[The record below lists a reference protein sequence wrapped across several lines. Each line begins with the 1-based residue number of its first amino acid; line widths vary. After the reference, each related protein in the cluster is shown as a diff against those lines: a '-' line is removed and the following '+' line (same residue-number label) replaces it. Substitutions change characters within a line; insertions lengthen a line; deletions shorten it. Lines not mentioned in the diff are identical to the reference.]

1 VENRVPPHRDGTQ
14 LLFCEN
20 TMAASCHSATQLT
33 RDLVRLRSINPPGDE
48 AACGN
53 LLARILE
60 AGGFRVSKH
69 DLSPGRTNIVAWLD
83 GSSDAEPFCMTG
95 HMDTVPLGAA
105 PWQHDPLVAEREGD
119 KIYGRGTSD
128 MKSGVAAMVCAA
140 LAIARIARP
149 KAGLVLV
156 FTAGEETGCDG
167 ARYLAGLNDV
177 LPKAGALLV
186 GEPTGNVPLIGHRGA
201 LWLRAAFKGVTAHG
215 AMPELGD
222 NAVLKAARGVARLGE
237 HRIEAKHHRHLGG
250 PTLNVGSLH
259 GGANVNSVPD
269 YAEVQIDIRTVPGQ
283 SNDAVGEEVACVL
296 GEGAEVSRLVDLGAV
311 ASDPQNEWVSSV
323 FDLYERT
330 TNSRVDPKG
339 VPFFTDAAVLVP
351 AMGGIPA
358 LILGPG
364 ETAMAHK
371 TDEYCHVSKIEAAVA
386 LYVEIARR
394 WVGV

>member
-1 VENRVPPHRDGTQ
+1 MPPDT
-14 LLFCEN
+14 L
-20 TMAASCHSATQLT
+20 AASPSFLHESKMAVSRPSATELT
-33 RDLVRLRSINPPGDE
+33 RELVRLRSINPPGDE
-48 AACGN
+48 APCANRLGG
-53 LLARILE
+53 ILE
-60 AGGFRVSKH
+60 AGGFQVAKH
-69 DLSPGRTNIVAWLD
+69 DLSPGRTNIVARLD
-83 GSSDAEPFCMTG
+83 GSSDVEPLCLTG

-105 PWQHDPLVAEREGD
+105 PWQRDPLAAERDGD

-140 LAIARIARP
+140 LDIAGMPGR

-156 FTAGEETGCDG
+156 FTVGEETGCDG
-167 ARYLAGLNDV
+167 ARYLAGLAGV

-186 GEPTGNVPLIGHRGA
+186 GEPTGNVPLIGHKGA
-201 LWLRAAFKGVTAHG
+201 LWLNASFTGVTAHG

-222 NAVLKAARGVARLGE
+222 NAVLKAARGVSRIADHQFE
-237 HRIEAKHHRHLGG
+237 AHRHQHLGG
-250 PTLNVGSLH
+250 PSLNVGSLH

-269 YAEVQIDIRTVPGQ
+269 RAEVQIDIRTVPGQ
-283 SNDAVGEEVACVL
+283 SNEAIGKEVARVL
-296 GEGAEVSRLVDLGAV
+296 GEGAEVSRMVDVGAV
-311 ASDPQNEWVSSV
+311 ASNPQNEWVSSV
-323 FDLYERT
+323 FDLYERMT
-330 TNSRVDPKG
+330 GGRIDPRG
-339 VPFFTDAAVLVP
+339 APFFTDASVLVP

-386 LYVEIARR
+386 LYTDIVRH